1 MPDGDGPLSALIRR
15 MRSLNPPSLSI
26 LIAQIG
32 EIEDYHDFVKLV
44 KEFLPEREKDILHEL
59 TPAAQM
65 AAFASYF
72 EDRYFPLED
81 NFKLGEGESYYD
93 ITRFIP
99 VIVRG
104 LSYDDYDEITS
115 DWRHGYQLMT
125 YLLESPFDEANTRTS
140 LSEACQEHVPI
151 QVLQRVPEGGIPLD
165 AAHRILDDTPYKAL
179 ALWADVMHANT
190 GNFFLDTNYELLWNG
205 AAAEWDR
212 ETVETLTRQWQE
224 ADRIQQE
231 IQDLAEFLEGDPATR
246 FEEILNF
253 ILERR

>member
-1 MPDGDGPLSALIRR
+1 
-15 MRSLNPPSLSI
+15 
-26 LIAQIG
+26 
-32 EIEDYHDFVKLV
+32 
-44 KEFLPEREKDILHEL
+44 
-59 TPAAQM
+59 
-65 AAFASYF
+65 
-72 EDRYFPLED
+72 
-81 NFKLGEGESYYD
+81 
-93 ITRFIP
+93 
-99 VIVRG
+99 
-104 LSYDDYDEITS
+104 
-115 DWRHGYQLMT
+115 MT

-231 IQDLAEFLEGDPATR
+231 IQDMAEFLEGDPATR
-246 FEEILNF
+246 FEEILNL
-253 ILERR
+253 IMERR

>member
-72 EDRYFPLED
+72 EDRYFPLEESLKD
-81 NFKLGEGESYYD
+81 GQGESYYD

-99 VIVRG
+99 VVVSG
-104 LSYDDYDEITS
+104 LSYDDYEEITS
-115 DWRHGYQLMT
+115 YWRDGYQLMT
-125 YLLESPFDEANTRTS
+125 YFLESPFEEENIRAALT
-140 LSEACQEHVPI
+140 EACQEHVPQEI
-151 QVLQRVPEGGIPLD
+151 LQQVPGEGISPGD
-165 AAHRILDDTPYKAL
+165 AHRILDDTRYKAL
-179 ALWADVMHANT
+179 ALWADVMHENT
-190 GNFFLDTNYELLWNG
+190 GNFFLDTNYELLWSG
-205 AAAEWDR
+205 YAPEWDR
-212 ETVETLTRQWQE
+212 EMVERLTQQWQQ
-224 ADRIQQE
+224 AQRIQQE
-231 IQDLAEFLEGDPATR
+231 ISDLAEFIEGDPAAR
-246 FEEILNF
+246 FQEILNL